1 MTQEPKKYTKQAKI
15 RVKGVVQGVGFRP
28 FVFKHAT
35 DLKLKGYV
43 KNLGAEVDVVAQ
55 GEESNIKTLIE
66 LLKEGPP
73 ISRIDKISVKWLK
86 PSRFESF
93 EIAESG
99 RGEFGF
105 TSPDVAICDECL
117 RDLRKSTRYKDY
129 WATSCVNCG
138 PRFTVTHELPYDRD
152 STSMIEFPM
161 CPECEKEYSNPID
174 RRHHAQ
180 TIACQ
185 QCGPNLALVTG
196 DSKSIEEPIKRAGEL
211 LLEGYILAIKGIGGF
226 HLSCIFD
233 SADELKQR
241 LGRAKQP
248 LAIMAP
254 NLAWV
259 EHNVELNEVE
269 REFLTSN
276 KRPIIVLNKKIEGT
290 FNEISN
296 LHNIGVMLPYSGL
309 HYLLFDIVDQPIIMT
324 SANVPGE
331 PMIIENGD
339 ALSNLKDKADYF
351 LIHDRRIANRCDDSV
366 MRILDEPAFIRMSRG
381 FAPTSISVDVAYEK
395 NILALGAEMN
405 STVTTYKDGRCY
417 ISQHVGNINKP
428 KTFDYL
434 KQSVYGLINMSGV
447 KVSLIAHDYHP
458 TLRSTF
464 LAAELGETYPVQHH
478 HAHIASLI
486 GEGAPKDIIG
496 IAIDGVGYG
505 YDGTIWGGEIF
516 NPDLERVGGLMP
528 VYMPGGD
535 LATTYPIRMIAGML
549 FDICDDRELGSTL
562 TSLGLSDIESA
573 VILNQIERSVN
584 VTTTSSTGRVLDAVS
599 AALGICRK
607 RTYDGEPAMT
617 LEGVAHY
624 GHPQVKLPIDISIHQ
639 GRLVLDTRVI
649 LDAVLNAKNKGVS
662 VKNIAASAQDTLAQG
677 LATISVDAAEYAGIR
692 NIGLS
697 GGVAY
702 NKAIVSKIEKICTDN
717 NLELFTNTKVPRGD
731 GGISFGQAVL
741 AAMVKSGEYEFRAL
755 KSSIDAFSSSS

>member
-1 MTQEPKKYTKQAKI
+1 MIPSSKNSIKQAKI

-35 DLKLKGYV
+35 DLDLKGYI
-43 KNLGAEVDVVAQ
+43 KNLGAEVSIAVEGD
-55 GEESNIKTLIE
+55 ESNIKKLIE

-73 ISRIDKISVKWLK
+73 ISRIDKISVKWRK
-86 PSRFESF
+86 ASGFTRF

-99 RGEFGF
+99 LGNFGF

-117 RDLRKSTRYKDY
+117 RDLRKSARYRDY

-138 PRFTVTHELPYDRD
+138 PRFTVTERLPYDRD
-152 STSMIEFPM
+152 TTSMIDFPM
-161 CPECEKEYSNPID
+161 CPECKEEYSNPRD

-185 QCGPNLALVTG
+185 RCGPRLMLIGADL
-196 DSKSIEEPIKRAGEL
+196 KSIEEPFKQVGEL
-211 LLEGYILAIKGIGGF
+211 LLEGRIVAIKGIGGF
-226 HLSCIFD
+226 HLSCIFS
-233 SADELKQR
+233 SAKELKRR
-241 LGRAKQP
+241 LGRARQP

-254 NLAWV
+254 NIAWI
-259 EHNVELNEVE
+259 ERNVELNEVE

-276 KRPIIVLNKKIEGT
+276 KRPIMVLNKKIEGAY
-290 FNEISN
+290 NEISN

-309 HYLLFDIVDQPIIMT
+309 HYLLFDVVDQPLVMT

-331 PMIIENGD
+331 PMITENSD
-339 ALSNLKDKADYF
+339 ALDNLKHKADYF
-351 LIHDRRIANRCDDSV
+351 LIHDRRIVNRCDDSV
-366 MRILDEPAFIRMSRG
+366 IRILDRPTFIRMSRG
-381 FAPTSISVDVAYEK
+381 YAPTSISVDVAYEK

-434 KQSVYGLINMSGV
+434 KQSVYDLINMSDV
-447 KVSLIAHDYHP
+447 NVSLIAHDYHP

-486 GEGAPKDIIG
+486 GEGAPQNMIG

-535 LATTYPIRMIAGML
+535 LATIYPIRMIAGML
-549 FDICDDRELGSTL
+549 YDICGEKELCSIL
-562 TSLGLSDIESA
+562 TNLGLSNLEAS
-573 VILNQIERSVN
+573 VLLKQIERNVN
-584 VTTTSSTGRVLDAVS
+584 VTMTSSTGRVLDAIS
-599 AALGICRK
+599 AALGICQK

-624 GHPQVKLPIDISIHQ
+624 GHPHVKLPIAISTHN

-649 LDAVLNAKNKGVS
+649 LNAVLEAKNKGIS
-662 VKNIAASAQDTLAQG
+662 IKDIAASAQNAIAQA
-677 LATISVDAAEYAGIR
+677 LATIAADAAESADIR
-692 NIGLS
+692 NVGLS

-702 NKAIVSKIEKICTDN
+702 NKTIVSKIEKKCKDN
-717 NLELFTNTKVPRGD
+717 DLELFTNTKVPRGD
-731 GGISFGQAVL
+731 GGISFGQAIL
-741 AAMVKSGEYEFRAL
+741 AALVKSGEYEFTAL
-755 KSSIDAFSSSS
+755 KPSVKTFSLSP